1 MHRLALGK
9 EGREEIGREQESK
22 QIIHTQCMSIFWSLS
37 LCPVVVKHTQ
47 IAYI

>member
-1 MHRLALGK
+1 MGNLQIGMGGER
-9 EGREEIGREQESK
+9 GREQASK

-37 LCPVVVKHTQ
+37 FCPVVVKHMQ